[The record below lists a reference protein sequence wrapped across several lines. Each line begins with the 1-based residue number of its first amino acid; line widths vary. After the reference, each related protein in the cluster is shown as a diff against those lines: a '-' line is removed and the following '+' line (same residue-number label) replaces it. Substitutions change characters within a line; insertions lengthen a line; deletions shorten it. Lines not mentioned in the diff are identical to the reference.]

1 MPMEHVVATLFTLI
15 LLIIWFAANF
25 YLFCQWLVYPKLRR
39 RFQVCKPYL
48 LIGWL
53 LYILGGSV
61 LKQLGQDQHSA
72 SLTSAGSLVGIIGF
86 GLTIYAAVRFFK
98 ANALARRKAKVPVA
112 FPVAEGSW
120 PPPPSQPTV

>member
-1 MPMEHVVATLFTLI
+1 MAHVIATLFALI

-48 LIGWL
+48 LLGWL
-53 LYILGGSV
+53 LYILGGSI
-61 LKQLGQDQHSA
+61 LKPLGKVQNSA
-72 SLTSAGSLVGIIGF
+72 PLDLSGSLIGFIGF

-98 ANALARRKAKVPVA
+98 ANASARRESKATVTL
-112 FPVAEGSW
+112 PVAEGSW
-120 PPPPSQPTV
+120 PPPPSQPTP

>member
-1 MPMEHVVATLFTLI
+1 MTQIIATLFGLI
-15 LLIIWFAANF
+15 LLIIWLAANF

-61 LKQLGQDQHSA
+61 LKPLGKVQNSVPLNL
-72 SLTSAGSLVGIIGF
+72 SGSLIGFIGF
-86 GLTIYAAVRFFK
+86 GLTIYAAIRFFK
-98 ANALARRKAKVPVA
+98 ANVLERREAKATVTL
-112 FPVAEGSW
+112 PVAEGS
-120 PPPPSQPTV
+120 